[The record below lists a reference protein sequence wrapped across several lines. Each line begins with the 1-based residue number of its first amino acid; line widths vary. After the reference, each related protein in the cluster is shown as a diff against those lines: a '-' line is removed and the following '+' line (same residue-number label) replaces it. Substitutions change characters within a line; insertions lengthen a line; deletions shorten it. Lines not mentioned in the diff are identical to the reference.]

1 MRFKDKNVIV
11 TGAARGIGRATVERF
26 VAEGANVL
34 AVDLDFGDAGGI
46 DIVNKENAA
55 QAHALALDLS
65 GDDAPRRV
73 VEAARQLGGHVDF
86 LINNAGVG
94 GSKALALSDDAL
106 IDRILAINLR
116 AVLRLTR
123 DMLPGLADGSSIVN
137 VASVFGETGFPG
149 STAYAVSKA
158 GVSQLTRQLV
168 SDLSSRGIRVNA
180 VAPGVIHTAM
190 TAHRLSHDADYNRT
204 MVDATPLKSIGTS
217 AQVASVIAF
226 LCSEDASYVTGQVI
240 AVDGGWLACHSHA

>member
-11 TGAARGIGRATVERF
+11 TGAGRGIGRATVERF
-26 VAEGANVL
+26 VAEGAKVL
-34 AVDLDFGDAGGI
+34 AVDLDVGDLGTLPVRSLAI
-46 DIVNKENAA
+46 DLAA
-55 QAHALALDLS
+55 
-65 GDDAPRRV
+65 DDAPARV
-73 VEAARQLGGHVDF
+73 VAAARELGGSVDF
-86 LINNAGVG
+86 LVNNAGIG

-106 IDRILAINLR
+106 IDRILGVNLR

-123 DMLPGLADGSSIVN
+123 DVLPHLADGGSIVN

-158 GVSQLTRQLV
+158 GISQLTRQLV
-168 SDLSSRGIRVNA
+168 SDLSARGIRVNA

-190 TAHRLSHDADYNRT
+190 TAQRLTNDAAYNKA
-204 MVDATPLKSIGTS
+204 MVDATPLKAIGTG

>member
-1 MRFKDKNVIV
+1 MRFKDKNVII
-11 TGAARGIGRATVERF
+11 TGAGRGIGRATVERF
-26 VAEGANVL
+26 VAEGATVL
-34 AVDLDFGDAGGI
+34 AVDLDFGDADGI
-46 DIVNKENAA
+46 GLVNEENAA
-55 QAHALALDLS
+55 RVRALALDLAS
-65 GDDAPRRV
+65 DDAPRRV
-73 VEAARQLGGHVDF
+73 VEAARAFGGPIDF
-86 LINNAGVG
+86 LVNNAGVG

-106 IDRILAINLR
+106 IDRILGINLR

-123 DMLPGLADGSSIVN
+123 DVLPVLADGGSIVN

-168 SDLSSRGIRVNA
+168 SDLSARGIRVNA

-190 TAHRLSHDADYNRT
+190 TAHRLSHDADYNKA
-204 MVDATPLKSIGTS
+204 MVDATPLKSIGTG

-226 LCSEDASYVTGQVI
+226 LCSDDASYVTGQVI

>member
-26 VAEGANVL
+26 AAEGAKVL
-34 AVDLDFGDAGGI
+34 AVDLDFDGFDAIGN
-46 DIVNKENAA
+46 V
-55 QAHALALDLS
+55 QTLALDLAS
-65 GDDAPRRV
+65 DDAPLRV
-73 VEAARQLGGHVDF
+73 VEAARALGAGSVDF
-86 LINNAGVG
+86 LVNNAGIG
-94 GSKALALSDDAL
+94 GSKTLALSDDAL
-106 IDRILAINLR
+106 IDRILGVNLR

-123 DMLPGLADGSSIVN
+123 DVLPALVDGGSIVN

-149 STAYAVSKA
+149 SSAYAVSKA

-168 SDLSSRGIRVNA
+168 SDLSSRGIRINA

-190 TAHRLSHDADYNRT
+190 TAHRLSNDAAYNKA
-204 MVDATPLKSIGTS
+204 MVDATPLKSIGTG

>member
-34 AVDLDFGDAGGI
+34 AVDLDFGDADAI
-46 DIVNKENAA
+46 DAA
-55 QAHALALDLS
+55 SEDRTARVHALPLDLAS
-65 GDDAPRRV
+65 DDAPRRV
-73 VEAARQLGGHVDF
+73 VEAARELGGAVDF
-86 LINNAGVG
+86 LVNNAGVG

-106 IDRILAINLR
+106 IDRILGINLR

-123 DMLPGLADGSSIVN
+123 DVLPNLAGGGAIVN
-137 VASVFGETGFPG
+137 VGSVFGETGFPG

-168 SDLSSRGIRVNA
+168 SDVSARGIRVNA

-190 TAHRLSHDADYNRT
+190 TAHRLAHDAAYNKA
-204 MVDATPLKSIGTS
+204 MVDATPLKSIGTG

-226 LCSEDASYVTGQVI
+226 LCSEDASYVTGQII

>member
-11 TGAARGIGRATVERF
+11 TGAGRGIGRATVERF
-26 VAEGANVL
+26 VAEGAKVL
-34 AVDLDFGDAGGI
+34 AVDLDIGDLDALPVRSLAV
-46 DIVNKENAA
+46 DLAA
-55 QAHALALDLS
+55 
-65 GDDAPRRV
+65 DDAPARV
-73 VEAARQLGGHVDF
+73 VAAARELGGPVDF
-86 LINNAGVG
+86 LVNNAGIG

-106 IDRILAINLR
+106 IDRILGVNLR

-123 DMLPGLADGSSIVN
+123 DVLPHLADGGSIVN

-158 GVSQLTRQLV
+158 GISQLTRQLV
-168 SDLSSRGIRVNA
+168 SDLSARGIRVNA

-190 TAHRLSHDADYNRT
+190 TAQRLTHDADYNKA
-204 MVDATPLKSIGTS
+204 MVDATPLKAIGTG